1 MLRSPP
7 LHIPIADT
15 LIVENNICRLLY
27 TDAASGIV
35 MKSKPKSHSETGK
48 ERFIMEVLNRFIGPS
63 LTEPH
68 LASKPGPICR
78 RIAAVL
84 KRPVWKATVA
94 NDTEFLLPLPL
105 TAHLMDAV
113 DGKKGPYVIQR
124 FMWCRGKKPSLY
136 RCFWK
141 AARGNAARSLVI
153 WNISSNDNF
162 GEYVPAP
169 SQSFSAVRGNNNE

>member
-7 LHIPIADT
+7 LQIPIADT

-27 TDAASGIV
+27 TDPVSGIV
-35 MKSKPKSHSETGK
+35 MKSKPKSHSESSK
-48 ERFIMEVLNRFIGPS
+48 ERFIMDVLHRFMGPS
-63 LTEPH
+63 LTEPY
-68 LASKPGPICR
+68 LASKPGPLCR
-78 RIAAVL
+78 RVTAVL
-84 KRPVWKATVA
+84 KKPAWKATVA
-94 NDTEFLLPLPL
+94 NETEFLLPLPL
-105 TAHLMDAV
+105 TAQLMDAV

-141 AARGNAARSLVI
+141 AARGNTARSLVV

-162 GEYVPAP
+162 GEYIPAP
-169 SQSFSAVRGNNNE
+169 SAFAGAVASHNNE